1 MVAPVS
7 EPHTATEPTEEQLKL
22 PGAAEIF
29 QAMGLP
35 ELPHGASQLTRRQ
48 LSFCVEF
55 IRTGS
60 ATEAARRAGYS
71 DPESDG
77 SKVQKSPEVA
87 AFLAKAALPIS
98 KDVDQLIVRAAHRS
112 RAMHELWQ
120 HERDKPD
127 TTRSIA
133 QLLKLEMAAH
143 RADALLATLLGKVQ
157 GVHLTGELNHTVGG
171 TVKHSHEH
179 NVVPVPAD
187 ALPLLAQMRRD
198 VVLAERGAG
207 MPKTGGP
214 N

>member
-1 MVAPVS
+1 MSNPATPAAP
-7 EPHTATEPTEEQLKL
+7 TTEEQLKL

-48 LSFCVEF
+48 LTFCVEF

-77 SKVQKSPEVA
+77 SRCQKMPEVA
-87 AFLAKAALPIS
+87 AFLAKASLPIS
-98 KDVDQLIVRAAHRS
+98 KDVDQLIVRAAQRS
-112 RAMHELWQ
+112 RAMHDLWQ

-127 TTRSIA
+127 TTRSVA
-133 QLLKLEMAAH
+133 LLLKLETAAH
-143 RADALLATLLGKVQ
+143 RADSLLATLLGKIQ

-179 NVVPVPAD
+179 QMVPVPAE
-187 ALPLLAQMRRD
+187 ALPLLAEMRRE
-198 VVLAERGAG
+198 VVLAERGQG
-207 MPKTGGP
+207 MPSTGGA